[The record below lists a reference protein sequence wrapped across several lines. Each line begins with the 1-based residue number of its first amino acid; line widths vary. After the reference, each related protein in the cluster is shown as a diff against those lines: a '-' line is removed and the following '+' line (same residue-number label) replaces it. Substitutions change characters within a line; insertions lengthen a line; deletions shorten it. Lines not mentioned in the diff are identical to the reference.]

1 MSENKKKF
9 KLTDA
14 ILAVICVVFVAE
26 AAAPVAAIGNSQ
38 YFWWIFMIIAF
49 LLPYGLIS
57 AELGTTYDGEGGIYD
72 WISKA
77 YGRRMGSRTA
87 WYYWV
92 NFPLW
97 MASLAVMFPEIIGKL
112 MGAELNIWVSLI
124 IQLAFVWIVVVIS
137 LFPISDSTWILNGSA
152 CIKLLLALGIGILGI
167 YTAVTRGVAN
177 EYTLTSLLPSF
188 DLTSLSYISVIIF
201 NFLGF
206 EVICT
211 YAPDMQNPK
220 KQIPEAIITGGIV
233 IALIYIFSAFGIGVA
248 IPTDEI
254 STSSGLIDSF
264 EILLGSSGG
273 WALILVSVLFLLTL
287 FGNMVSWSF
296 GVNSVAAYA
305 ADNGDLPK
313 YFGRRSGKYNM
324 PTGAAV
330 MNGYLASAI
339 VIIGALLPESDLF
352 WSFFA
357 LNLVML
363 LVSYIVMFPAFLKL
377 REKDRDAVRP
387 FKVPGSSGMLK
398 VITYVPMVILV
409 ISIIFTAIP
418 FSFDYETLAE
428 VLPITVGTIVSLII
442 GEIIIWALKIPKG
455 ASRQE

>member
-1 MSENKKKF
+1 MGENRKKF
-9 KLTDA
+9 KLTTA

-38 YFWWIFMIIAF
+38 YFWWIFMMIAF
-49 LLPYGLIS
+49 LLPYGLIA

-97 MASLAVMFPEIIGKL
+97 MASLAVLFPEIIGKL
-112 MGAELNIWVSLI
+112 AGVQISAWLSILI
-124 IQLAFVWIVVVIS
+124 ELAFIWIVVVIS
-137 LFPISDSTWILNGSA
+137 FYPISDSTWILNTSA
-152 CIKLLLALGIGILGI
+152 CIKLILAIAVGGLGI
-167 YTAVTRGVAN
+167 YTALTKGVAN
-177 EYTLTSLLPSF
+177 EYTLSSLLPSF
-188 DLTSLSYISVIIF
+188 DLRSLSFISVIIF

-220 KQIPEAIITGGIV
+220 KQIPQAIIAGGIV

-264 EILLGSSGG
+264 QLLLGSSGG
-273 WALILVSVLFLLTL
+273 ILLIIVSVLFLLTL
-287 FGNMVSWSF
+287 FGNMISWSF

-313 YFGRRSGKYNM
+313 YFGKRSGKNNM

-330 MNGYLASAI
+330 MNGLLASAI

-363 LVSYIVMFPAFLKL
+363 LVSYVVMFPAFLKL
-377 REKDRDAVRP
+377 RKIDGDTERP
-387 FKVPGSSGMLK
+387 FRVPGGSGMLR
-398 VITYVPMVILV
+398 VITYVPMILLI
-409 ISIIFTAIP
+409 ISIIFTAVP
-418 FSFDYETLAE
+418 FSLDYETLTE

-442 GEIIIWALKIPKG
+442 GEIIIHALKIPKNSG
-455 ASRQE
+455 R

>member
-1 MSENKKKF
+1 M
-9 KLTDA
+9 
-14 ILAVICVVFVAE
+14 
-26 AAAPVAAIGNSQ
+26 
-38 YFWWIFMIIAF
+38 MITF
-49 LLPYGLIS
+49 LLPYGLIA

-97 MASLAVMFPEIIGKL
+97 MASLAVLFPEIIGKL
-112 MGAELNIWVSLI
+112 AGVQISAWLSILI
-124 IQLAFVWIVVVIS
+124 ELAFIWIVVVIS
-137 LFPISDSTWILNGSA
+137 FYPISDSTWILNTSA
-152 CIKLLLALGIGILGI
+152 CIKLILAIAVGGLGI
-167 YTAVTRGVAN
+167 YTALTKGVAN
-177 EYTLTSLLPSF
+177 EYTLSSLLPSF
-188 DLTSLSYISVIIF
+188 DLRSLSFISVIIF

-220 KQIPEAIITGGIV
+220 KQIPQAIIAGGIV

-264 EILLGSSGG
+264 QLLLGSSGG
-273 WALILVSVLFLLTL
+273 ILLIIVSVLFLLTL
-287 FGNMVSWSF
+287 FGNMISWSF

-313 YFGRRSGKYNM
+313 YFGKRSGKNNM

-330 MNGYLASAI
+330 MNGLLASAI

-363 LVSYIVMFPAFLKL
+363 LVSYVVMFPAFLKL
-377 REKDRDAVRP
+377 RKIDGDTERP
-387 FKVPGSSGMLK
+387 FRVPGGSGMLR
-398 VITYVPMVILV
+398 VITYVPMILLI
-409 ISIIFTAIP
+409 ISIIFTAVP
-418 FSFDYETLAE
+418 FSLDYETLTE

-442 GEIIIWALKIPKG
+442 GEIIIHALKIPKNSG
-455 ASRQE
+455 R

>member
-1 MSENKKKF
+1 MEENRKKF
-9 KLTDA
+9 KLTSA

-38 YFWWIFMIIAF
+38 YFWWIFMMIAF
-49 LLPYGLIS
+49 LLPYGLIA

-77 YGRRMGSRTA
+77 YGRRMGSRTV

-97 MASLAVMFPEIIGKL
+97 MASLAVLFPEIIGKL
-112 MGAELNIWVSLI
+112 AGVQISAWLSILI
-124 IQLAFVWIVVVIS
+124 ELAFIWIVVVIS
-137 LFPISDSTWILNGSA
+137 FYPISDSTWILNTSA
-152 CIKLLLALGIGILGI
+152 CIKLILAIAVGGLGI
-167 YTAVTRGVAN
+167 YTALTKGVAN
-177 EYTLTSLLPSF
+177 EYTLSSLLPSF
-188 DLTSLSYISVIIF
+188 DLKSLSFISVIIF

-220 KQIPEAIITGGIV
+220 KQIPQAIIAGGIV

-264 EILLGSSGG
+264 QLLLGSSGG
-273 WALILVSVLFLLTL
+273 VLLIIVSVLFLLTL
-287 FGNMVSWSF
+287 FGNMISWSF

-313 YFGRRSGKYNM
+313 YFGKRSSRNNM

-330 MNGYLASAI
+330 MNGLLASAI

-363 LVSYIVMFPAFLKL
+363 LVSYVVMFPAFLKL
-377 REKDRDAVRP
+377 RKIDGDTERP
-387 FKVPGSSGMLK
+387 FRVPGGRGMLR
-398 VITYVPMVILV
+398 VITYVPMVLLI
-409 ISIIFTAIP
+409 ISIIFTAVP
-418 FSFDYETLAE
+418 FSLDYETLAE

-442 GEIIIWALKIPKG
+442 GEIIIHALKIPKNSG
-455 ASRQE
+455 K

>member
-1 MSENKKKF
+1 MGENRKKF
-9 KLTDA
+9 KLTTA

-38 YFWWIFMIIAF
+38 YFWWIFMMIAF
-49 LLPYGLIS
+49 LLPYGLIA

-97 MASLAVMFPEIIGKL
+97 MASLAVLFPEIIGKL
-112 MGAELNIWVSLI
+112 AGVQISAWLSILI
-124 IQLAFVWIVVVIS
+124 ELAFIWIVVVIS
-137 LFPISDSTWILNGSA
+137 FYPISDSTWILNTSA
-152 CIKLLLALGIGILGI
+152 CIKLILAIAVGGLGI
-167 YTAVTRGVAN
+167 YTALTKGVAN
-177 EYTLTSLLPSF
+177 EYTLSSLLPSF
-188 DLTSLSYISVIIF
+188 DLRSLSFISVIIF

-220 KQIPEAIITGGIV
+220 EQIPQAVIAGGIV

-264 EILLGSSGG
+264 QLLLGSSGG
-273 WALILVSVLFLLTL
+273 ILLIIVSVLFLLTL
-287 FGNMVSWSF
+287 FGNMISWSF

-313 YFGRRSGKYNM
+313 YFGKRSGKNNM

-330 MNGYLASAI
+330 MNGLLASAI

-363 LVSYIVMFPAFLKL
+363 LVSYVVMFPAFLKL
-377 REKDRDAVRP
+377 RKIDGDTERP
-387 FKVPGSSGMLK
+387 FRVPGGSGMLR
-398 VITYVPMVILV
+398 VITYVPMILLI
-409 ISIIFTAIP
+409 ISIIFTAVP
-418 FSFDYETLAE
+418 FSLDYETLTE

-442 GEIIIWALKIPKG
+442 GEIIIHALKIPKNSG
-455 ASRQE
+455 R

>member
-1 MSENKKKF
+1 MGENRKKF
-9 KLTDA
+9 KLTTA

-38 YFWWIFMIIAF
+38 YFWWIFMMIAF
-49 LLPYGLIS
+49 LLPYGLIA

-97 MASLAVMFPEIIGKL
+97 MASLAVLFPEIIGKL
-112 MGAELNIWVSLI
+112 AGVQISAWLSILI
-124 IQLAFVWIVVVIS
+124 ELAFIWIVVVIS
-137 LFPISDSTWILNGSA
+137 FYPISDSTWILNTSA
-152 CIKLLLALGIGILGI
+152 CIKLILAIAVGGLGI
-167 YTAVTRGVAN
+167 YTALTKGVAN
-177 EYTLTSLLPSF
+177 EYTLSSLLPSF
-188 DLTSLSYISVIIF
+188 DLRSLSFISVIIF

-220 KQIPEAIITGGIV
+220 KQIPQAIIAGGIV

-264 EILLGSSGG
+264 QLLLGSSGG
-273 WALILVSVLFLLTL
+273 ILLIIVSVLFLLTL
-287 FGNMVSWSF
+287 FGNMISWSF

-313 YFGRRSGKYNM
+313 YFGKRSGENNM

-330 MNGYLASAI
+330 MNGLLASAI

-363 LVSYIVMFPAFLKL
+363 LVSYVVMFPAFLKL
-377 REKDRDAVRP
+377 RKIDGDTERP
-387 FKVPGSSGMLK
+387 FRVPGGSGMLR
-398 VITYVPMVILV
+398 VITYVPMILLI
-409 ISIIFTAIP
+409 ISIIFTAVP
-418 FSFDYETLAE
+418 FSLDYETLTE

-442 GEIIIWALKIPKG
+442 GEIIIHALKIPKNSG
-455 ASRQE
+455 R

>member
-1 MSENKKKF
+1 
-9 KLTDA
+9 
-14 ILAVICVVFVAE
+14 
-26 AAAPVAAIGNSQ
+26 
-38 YFWWIFMIIAF
+38 
-49 LLPYGLIS
+49 
-57 AELGTTYDGEGGIYD
+57 
-72 WISKA
+72 
-77 YGRRMGSRTA
+77 
-87 WYYWV
+87 
-92 NFPLW
+92 
-97 MASLAVMFPEIIGKL
+97 
-112 MGAELNIWVSLI
+112 
-124 IQLAFVWIVVVIS
+124 
-137 LFPISDSTWILNGSA
+137 
-152 CIKLLLALGIGILGI
+152 
-167 YTAVTRGVAN
+167 
-177 EYTLTSLLPSF
+177 
-188 DLTSLSYISVIIF
+188 
-201 NFLGF
+201 
-206 EVICT
+206 
-211 YAPDMQNPK
+211 
-220 KQIPEAIITGGIV
+220 
-233 IALIYIFSAFGIGVA
+233 
-248 IPTDEI
+248 
-254 STSSGLIDSF
+254 
-264 EILLGSSGG
+264 
-273 WALILVSVLFLLTL
+273 
-287 FGNMVSWSF
+287 MVSWSF

-418 FSFDYETLAE
+418 FSFDYETLTE
-428 VLPITVGTIVSLII
+428 VLPITVGTIVPLII